1 MYDREQD
8 HAMHDEESLMTVG
21 EEPTPA
27 DVKGDVNTASAQTL
41 YTAIHMGSERLP
53 PVKLEIFEGPL
64 DLLLHLVRKNE
75 IDIFDIPI
83 ATIAQQYL
91 EYLQL
96 LAMLDLTIA
105 GDFLVMAATLMR
117 IKVRMLLP
125 PSVDEEEEEPEDPRA
140 ELVQQLLEYRK
151 FKEAAGHLAGREEET
166 RELFPRRATGVEGVP
181 LGEER
186 EPVGLFDLLGALQEV
201 IKRLAAE
208 DRYQVGGEDV
218 SVEECIEVIVDR
230 LRTAGEIAFTAL
242 FDAATT
248 RRQIIAM
255 FLALLELVRS
265 RKVVAVQARSFDA
278 IVLQLVS

>member
-1 MYDREQD
+1 
-8 HAMHDEESLMTVG
+8 
-21 EEPTPA
+21 
-27 DVKGDVNTASAQTL
+27 
-41 YTAIHMGSERLP
+41 MGSERLP